1 MLAIVLRTS
10 EALDAVTIYSAAQIL
25 VGALSGALVM
35 QESLVI
41 DGLEFGFYCGSV
53 CIILLGLGLIA
64 VKEMD
69 WPVRLDDEELTGE
82 CIGDWCSRGGLLD
95 DRQCACCTLRFR
107 SQSTQG
113 RGSHAVESTPLA
125 ASAQS
130 QHSMKQPPAPPTAEV
145 DAEKGAEK
153 GGLLYGS

>member
-69 WPVRLDDEELTGE
+69 WPVRLDDEELIHETG
-82 CIGDWCSRGGLLD
+82 GGRVWALEWA
-95 DRQCACCTLRFR
+95 AC
-107 SQSTQG
+107 
-113 RGSHAVESTPLA
+113 
-125 ASAQS
+125 
-130 QHSMKQPPAPPTAEV
+130 
-145 DAEKGAEK
+145 
-153 GGLLYGS
+153 